1 MSFAASEY
9 HGYYQLSLCS
19 LRVYLRAKGTPATEP
34 DAYHELL
41 VKLGQRHEQRHLSQ
55 LGQYFDARGDVEETR
70 RAVARRD
77 SVIYQPEMKASHPE
91 YGDVVGRPDFFI
103 REGDGYVIGDCKLAR
118 RFNED
123 DHPEIFRQLEL
134 YGWLYEQTFGIPPIR
149 IEAYMGDGQTQIVP
163 NDPVRALEVMGS
175 IQSITRLAEEPFEA
189 IGWSKCQDCGYNDYC
204 WKRAKETHAVDMLP
218 GVDQALARAF
228 HKQKATSYDELLLK
242 YDVET
247 LAQVQKDVGGKI
259 RKVGN
264 GARKI
269 FNHAKAFQT
278 GEMIRLQAPAVKKAP
293 NVVMFDVEGIP
304 PHLDYS
310 EKTYLWGLKIFGEK
324 LLAYSPA
331 VATATP
337 EGDCDGWQ
345 KFLEVCSAIFAEYG
359 SIPFVHWSSYEK
371 TQVNKY
377 IKKCGDGDGIA
388 SRVLENLHDLR
399 PVVEKAFVLPTPTY
413 GLKAIERFA
422 GYKRK
427 LIESGGKW
435 SMATYI
441 EAIETEDPA
450 KASELMGE
458 ILKYNEEDLDA
469 TWFVYQWVLGNG
481 YRPAGE

>member
-9 HGYYQLSLCS
+9 HGYYQLSQCG
-19 LRVYLRAKGTPATEP
+19 LRVYLRAKEVPAAEP
-34 DAYHELL
+34 DAYHQLL
-41 VKLGQRHEQRHLSQ
+41 VKLGRRHEERHLNQ
-55 LGQYFDARGDVEETR
+55 LGPYFHAHGDVEETR
-70 RAVARRD
+70 KAVARGD
-77 SVIYQPEMKASHPE
+77 AVIYQPEMKASHPE

-103 REGDGYVIGDCKLAR
+103 REDDGYVIGDCKLAR

-134 YGWLYEQTFGIPPIR
+134 YGWLYEQTFGKPPVR
-149 IEAYMGDGQTQIVP
+149 IEAYMGDGQTQMVP
-163 NDPVRALEVMGS
+163 NDSTRALGVLEV
-175 IQSITRLAEEPFEA
+175 IQNIKQLSDEPFEA

-204 WKRAKETHAVDMLP
+204 WKRAKETHAVGMLP
-218 GVDQALARAF
+218 GVDQALVRAF
-228 HKQKATSYDELLLK
+228 HKEKILNYDELLSK
-242 YDVET
+242 YEERT
-247 LAQVQKDVGGKI
+247 LAEVKKEVGGNL

-269 FNHAKAFQT
+269 LNHAKAFQT
-278 GEMIRLQAPAVKKAP
+278 GEIIRIQAPAVKKAS

-310 EKTYLWGLKIFGEK
+310 EKTYLWGLKVFGEK
-324 LLAYSPA
+324 PRAYSPA

-345 KFLEVCSAIFAEYG
+345 KFLDECKAIFAAYG

-371 TQVNKY
+371 TQLNKY
-377 IKKCGDGDGIA
+377 VKKCGDRDGVA

-399 PVVEKAFVLPTPTY
+399 PVVENAFVLPTPSY
-413 GLKAIERFA
+413 GLKLIEKIA
-422 GYKRK
+422 GYKRT
-427 LIESGGKW
+427 LTESGGKW

-441 EAIETEDPA
+441 EAVETEDPA
-450 KASELMGE
+450 KVSELMGE

-469 TWFVYQWVLGNG
+469 MWFVYQWVPGN
-481 YRPAGE
+481 A